1 MAPSSL
7 TLAPHPRREGP
18 LGGAGAFP
26 VGFPPPGASPSS
38 SVGGNG
44 DGDGLRGGL
53 TSCNATWSGVASAA
67 SPRGPPSLSG
77 SSLGGWGHRVG
88 LTGSPVL
95 RCWCLCRKNARRGDE
110 KTSSCPTLPPPPA
123 RAPHPLAAAA
133 CPWAAASP
141 CISGLDRAAA
151 AHCEAHCCRLPPP
164 LLRPA
169 LPRSST
175 ATPPATPCTLSAL
188 ASLFSPPRPPARP
201 AVGPVVTKVEHY
213 LRRGGGRQGRRR
225 LDFFLAVA
233 GWR

>member
-1 MAPSSL
+1 MSTRPAWSMHSANGNEHKAFNGSQVPRLDHSLFRLNIDFSELLPSTRHATRVRPCKRPLGSLARMQAGAAPSS
-7 TLAPHPRREGP
+7 H
-18 LGGAGAFP
+18 
-26 VGFPPPGASPSS
+26 PPP
-38 SVGGNG
+38 
-44 DGDGLRGGL
+44 
-53 TSCNATWSGVASAA
+53 
-67 SPRGPPSLSG
+67 PP
-77 SSLGGWGHRVG
+77 
-88 LTGSPVL
+88 PVL